1 MRNTRDFLHK
11 TARDFVASRI
21 KTERDLVGAYLI
33 GSVLSD
39 EPLLG
44 GTTDI
49 DLVLI
54 HAGEPKVKREIFR
67 VNDEVHVDIVHHS
80 EAVYQQPRDLRVDAW
95 LGSAIQN
102 HPVLL
107 YDVRHWFEF
116 TQASAGAQ
124 FYRADHVLSRAR
136 TLCEHARSIW
146 TELHDGHPTYV
157 KKLRKFLAAVECA
170 GNATASLTG
179 SPLTRRRFMLE
190 FPDRCQE
197 IGAPGLETGL
207 VNLLNLQL
215 LTAENIT
222 AMLPNWEKAFRSASE
237 QTDTSADLHPIR
249 FDYYSRA
256 IQSHL
261 EDEEVQAA
269 AYPMLYTWAKAVSYL
284 YATSPEYIAWLDT
297 MKDLGL
303 GKDQLPE
310 KLQALDAYL
319 DHVEEVLEDWAN
331 KSGA

>member
-1 MRNTRDFLHK
+1 MRNTREFLHK
-11 TARDFVASRI
+11 TTKDYVALRI
-21 KTERDLVGAYLI
+21 KTDRDLVGAYLI

-54 HAGEPKVKREIFR
+54 HVSEPKVKREIVR
-67 VNDEVHVDIVHHS
+67 INDEVHMDIIHHS

-95 LGSAIQN
+95 LGSAVQN

-136 TLCEHARSIW
+136 TLSEKARSIW
-146 TELHDGHPTYV
+146 TELHEGHPTYI
-157 KKLRKFLAAVECA
+157 KKIRKFMGAVECA
-170 GNATASLTG
+170 GNAVASLTG
-179 SPLTRRRFMLE
+179 APLTRRRFMLE
-190 FPDRCQE
+190 FPDRCKE
-197 IGAPGLETGL
+197 VGASGVETGL
-207 VNLLNLQL
+207 VNLLSLQT
-215 LTAENIT
+215 LTADNIT
-222 AMLPNWEKAFRSASE
+222 AMLPDWEKAFRSAGE
-237 QTDTSADLHPIR
+237 QADTSPDLHPIR

-256 IQSHL
+256 IQANL
-261 EDEEVQAA
+261 EDDEILAA
-269 AYPMLYTWAKAVSYL
+269 AYPMFYTWAKAVSYL

-297 MKDLGL
+297 LNNIGL
-303 GKDQLPE
+303 GKDQLPG
-310 KLQALDAYL
+310 KLQALDGYL

-331 KSGA
+331 RSGA